1 MELWEIDAHVQIR
14 NLVATY
20 NANGDS
26 GRFDDMVQVFTPDGV
41 LEAGGGRHEGREGII
56 RFLTGVADGPEPS
69 AGPAPAATPEPAPRN
84 RSYVRHMVATHKI
97 DVVSS
102 EKATGYAYYQVITAI
117 GLDHWGRYFDEYVE
131 VDGTWLIA
139 HRRAT
144 TDGAVEG
151 SWAHGR
157 TNDPGVTR

>member
-41 LEAGGGRHEGREGII
+41 LEAGGGRHEGRAAII
-56 RFLTGVADGPEPS
+56 AFLTGVADGPAAATAS
-69 AGPAPAATPEPAPRN
+69 APAPTE
-84 RSYVRHMVATHKI
+84 RSYVRHMAATHKI
-97 DVVSS
+97 DLVSS
-102 EKATGYAYYQVITAI
+102 TEAKGYAYYQVITAI
-117 GLDHWGRYFDEYVE
+117 GLDHWGRYFDEYVN

-144 TDGAVEG
+144 TDGAVDG
-151 SWAHGR
+151 SWSHGR
-157 TNDPGVTR
+157 TKG

>member
-26 GRFDDMVQVFTPDGV
+26 GRFDEMVQVFTPGGV
-41 LEAGGGRHEGREGII
+41 LEAGGGRHEGREAII
-56 RFLTGVADGPEPS
+56 RFLTGVADGPAPEPD
-69 AGPAPAATPEPAPRN
+69 AAPAP
-84 RSYVRHMVATHKI
+84 RSYVRHMVATHTI
-97 DVVSS
+97 DLLSP
-102 EKATGYAYYQVITAI
+102 EHAKGYAYYQVITRI
-117 GLDHWGRYFDEYVE
+117 GLDHWGRYFDEYANI
-131 VDGTWLIA
+131 DGTWRIA

-151 SWAHGR
+151 SWSHGR
-157 TNDPGVTR
+157 AGP

>member
-1 MELWEIDAHVQIR
+1 MEPWEIDAHVQIR

-26 GRFDDMVQVFTPDGV
+26 GRFDNMVQVFTPEGV

-56 RFLTGVADGPEPS
+56 RFLTGVADGPEP
-69 AGPAPAATPEPAPRN
+69 AAPAAAPATPAT

-102 EKATGYAYYQVITAI
+102 QRATGYAYYQVITAI
-117 GLDHWGRYFDEYVE
+117 GLDHWGRYFDEYVN

-157 TNDPGVTR
+157 TNDPGVTG

>member
-1 MELWEIDAHVQIR
+1 MELWEIDAHLQIR
-14 NLVATY
+14 NLAATY

-26 GRFDDMVQVFTPDGV
+26 GRFDAMVQAFAPDGV
-41 LEAGGGRHEGREGII
+41 LEAGGGRHEGRDAII
-56 RFLTGVADGPEPS
+56 RFLTGVADGPAPDTAPPS
-69 AGPAPAATPEPAPRN
+69 ASTASTG
-84 RSYVRHMVATHKI
+84 RSYVRHMVATQKI
-97 DVVSS
+97 DLQSP
-102 EKATGYAYYQVITAI
+102 ERATGYAYYQVLTAI
-117 GLDHWGRYFDEYVE
+117 GLDHWGRYFDEYVN

-157 TNDPGVTR
+157 TDNL

>member
-41 LEAGGGRHEGREGII
+41 LEAGGGRHEGRDGII
-56 RFLTGVADGPEPS
+56 RFLTGVADGPEP
-69 AGPAPAATPEPAPRN
+69 AAPTAEPRA

-102 EKATGYAYYQVITAI
+102 QRATGYAYYQVITAI
-117 GLDHWGRYFDEYVE
+117 GLDHWGRYFDEYVI

-157 TNDPGVTR
+157 TNDPGVAR

>member
-1 MELWEIDAHVQIR
+1 MELWEIDAHLQIR

-26 GRFDDMVQVFTPDGV
+26 GRFDEMVQVFTPDGV
-41 LEAGGGRHEGREGII
+41 LEAGGGRHEGRDAII
-56 RFLTGVADGPEPS
+56 RFLTGVADGPV
-69 AGPAPAATPEPAPRN
+69 AADAAAAPAPAP

-97 DVVSS
+97 DVVSP
-102 EKATGYAYYQVITAI
+102 ERAKGYAYYQVITAI
-117 GLDHWGRYFDEYVE
+117 GLDHWGRYFDEYANI
-131 VDGTWLIA
+131 DGTWLIA

>member
-26 GRFDDMVQVFTPDGV
+26 GRFDEMVQVFSPDGV
-41 LEAGGGRHEGREGII
+41 LEAGGGTHRGRDAII
-56 RFLTGVADGPEPS
+56 RFLTGVADGP
-69 AGPAPAATPEPAPRN
+69 AATPSAAPPP

-97 DVVSS
+97 DVLSAD
-102 EKATGYAYYQVITAI
+102 EATGYAYYQVITKI
-117 GLDHWGRYFDEYVE
+117 GLDHWGRYFDRYEN

-151 SWAHGR
+151 SWSHGR
-157 TNDPGVTR
+157 AGSPDPQE